1 MSKPGDK
8 GRGDS
13 RPPLLAAQEWITQI
27 TTVVAEMVLPGL
39 AGDWLD
45 HRWGTKFLTLVGFAL
60 GLTVGIWHL
69 IVMTRPKTAESGK
82 DPKTGQVFGTD
93 RPGSDRFG
101 SDQPGS
107 NEDVGK
113 DQE

>member
-1 MSKPGDK
+1 MSKPGDS
-8 GRGDS
+8 GRRSS

-39 AGDWLD
+39 AGEWLD
-45 HRWGTKFLTLVGFAL
+45 RRWGTKFLTLVGFAL

-69 IVMTRPKTAESGK
+69 IAMTRPKSVESGK
-82 DPKTGQVFGTD
+82 DSKTDQISGTD
-93 RPGSDRFG
+93 QSG

-107 NEDVGK
+107 D
-113 DQE
+113 